1 MSSAHDR
8 RTSVEKPVTRK
19 WNGKAFL
26 PVDRTVREDDDLT
39 LHLVVDMTLTGTD
52 EIEIAA
58 MIEVVVEVDHPA
70 ATGDGEMM
78 TDGDHMVAI
87 DVNQ

>member
-1 MSSAHDR
+1 
-8 RTSVEKPVTRK
+8 
-19 WNGKAFL
+19 
-26 PVDRTVREDDDLT
+26 
-39 LHLVVDMTLTGTD
+39 MTLTGTD

-70 ATGDGEMM
+70 ATADGEMM